1 MNGQKKKGI
10 SREELLLAVVVLF
23 WFALYLHIPY
33 QTPFLTAAG
42 VAAGFTGTIVGAYG
56 ITQLAFRL
64 PLGVL
69 ADYAGKHKIF
79 VILGAGLAGLACLV
93 RILVP
98 TGPGFLAANLISG
111 CAASTWIAYMVL
123 YSNYF
128 SKKEQQKATRKTAK
142 AVAEFI
148 QKDYQVIITHSNG
161 PQVGMIHTAMSE
173 FCRIYPE
180 YTATPTAV
188 CSAMSQG
195 YIGYDLQNAIRTE
208 LLGRGIYKTVST
220 ILTQVVVDPY
230 DEAFYHPTKIIGRVM
245 TEAEAEEE
253 EKKGNHVTQ
262 VEGGYR
268 RVVAAPKPVDI
279 VEKDAIKALVD
290 ADQVVIA
297 CGGGGIPV
305 LAQDNKLQGASA
317 VIEKDLAAGK
327 LADTLDAD
335 RLVILTSVDKVCLNY
350 GKEDEKPLDTMT
362 VDEAKKYL
370 AAGEFDEGTMAPKI
384 EAAIDFIGDSAIR
397 SVLITKLNKEGK
409 TVSGGMGTL
418 ITK

>member
-1 MNGQKKKGI
+1 MSKKK
-10 SREELLLAVVVLF
+10 VVV
-23 WFALYLHIPY
+23 ALGHRAL
-33 QTPFLTAAG
+33 
-42 VAAGFTGTIVGAYG
+42 GT
-56 ITQLAFRL
+56 TM
-64 PLGVL
+64 P
-69 ADYAGKHKIF
+69 
-79 VILGAGLAGLACLV
+79 
-93 RILVP
+93 
-98 TGPGFLAANLISG
+98 
-111 CAASTWIAYMVL
+111 
-123 YSNYF
+123 
-128 SKKEQQKATRKTAK
+128 EQYKATRKTAK
-142 AVAEFI
+142 AIADLVEAGA
-148 QKDYQVIITHSNG
+148 DVVISHSNA
-161 PQVGMIHTAMSE
+161 PQVGMIHTAMNE
-173 FCRIYPE
+173 FSKERE
-180 YTATPTAV
+180 DYTQAPMSV

-195 YIGYDLQNAIRTE
+195 YVGYDLQNAIRTE

-279 VEKDAIKALVD
+279 VEKDAIRALVD